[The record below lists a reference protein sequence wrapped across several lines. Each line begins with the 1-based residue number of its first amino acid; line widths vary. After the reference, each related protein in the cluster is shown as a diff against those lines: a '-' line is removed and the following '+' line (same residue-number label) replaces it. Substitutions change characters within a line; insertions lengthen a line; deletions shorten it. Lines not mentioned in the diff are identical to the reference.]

1 MIERPNLNTGTPWS
15 EMDLFDLRN
24 SLKQGDAP
32 EKVADFLCRTLSE
45 VREKMAELGL
55 HAGSPTVPS

>member
-1 MIERPNLNTGTPWS
+1 MTERPNLNTGTPWS

-24 SLKQGDAP
+24 SLEQGDTP

-55 HAGSPTVPS
+55 QARSSTVPS